1 MSQRCEQQ
9 QAAPLP
15 PPAPA
20 SFGTGNGVTDVFAKT
35 SSGELDRIFHALPI
49 GLAVLDSGLRVRRAN
64 AVFATFSRRPAW
76 ERVGVGRP
84 LEQLLPDFA
93 GPLLPACRA
102 ALAGTDDTTSLELTE
117 ETEEERPRVWEVR
130 LSRLGGGGRDP
141 AGLAVVVLDV
151 TTQKEEAGRRRLAL
165 RELDHR
171 LRNVL
176 AVAQSVFRCT
186 ASLSPDKKH
195 LVEAF
200 NGRLDALA
208 RASTLLR
215 LERAQGADLAA
226 IVRTALEPFAEGRQL
241 VLDGTLMVLP
251 PRVAGILS
259 LALNELVTN
268 AAKHGALSVLDGR
281 VAVHWHL
288 EDPRR
293 LVLEWR
299 EEGGPPVR
307 SPRRRG
313 FGRELIERALS
324 YELDAQV
331 DLQFATD
338 GVRCRIAIPLGEE
351 TGLAVR
357 AEAVA
362 QFLAR

>member
-1 MSQRCEQQ
+1 MSQRREQQ
-9 QAAPLP
+9 QAAPP
-15 PPAPA
+15 APPAPV
-20 SFGTGNGVTDVFAKT
+20 SFGTGNGVRDFFAKT
-35 SSGELDRIFHALPI
+35 PSGELDRMFHALPI
-49 GLAVLDSGLRVRRAN
+49 GLAALDGGLRVRRAN
-64 AVFATFSRRPAW
+64 AAFATFSRMPAW
-76 ERVGVGRP
+76 EQVGRP

-93 GPLLPACRA
+93 APLLPACRA
-102 ALAGTDDTTSLELTE
+102 AVASADGKTSLELTE

-130 LSRLGGGGRDP
+130 LSRLGAGGRDP

-151 TTQKEEAGRRRLAL
+151 TTQKAEAGRRRLAL

-186 ASLSPDKKH
+186 AALSPDKKH

-226 IVRTALEPFAEGRQL
+226 IVRTALEPFVGGRPL
-241 VLDGTLMVLP
+241 VLEGALVLLP
-251 PRVAGILS
+251 PQVAGILS

-313 FGRELIERALS
+313 FGRELIERVLS
-324 YELDAQV
+324 YELDAEV
-331 DLQFATD
+331 DLHFATD

-357 AEAVA
+357 AEAVPGP
-362 QFLAR
+362 

>member
-1 MSQRCEQQ
+1 MGQRSEQQ
-9 QAAPLP
+9 QQQLAP
-15 PPAPA
+15 PPRPDSAR
-20 SFGTGNGVTDVFAKT
+20 FGIGNGVRDVFAKT
-35 SSGELDRIFHALPI
+35 SSGELDRIFDALPI
-49 GLAVLDSGLRVRRAN
+49 GLAALDGGLRVRRAN
-64 AVFATFSRRPAW
+64 AAFATFSRMPA
-76 ERVGVGRP
+76 RDQVGRP

-130 LSRLGGGGRDP
+130 LSRLGAGGRHP

-165 RELDHR
+165 CELDHR

-176 AVAQSVFRCT
+176 TVAQSVFRCT
-186 ASLSPDKKH
+186 AALSPDKKH

-208 RASTLLR
+208 RAFTLLG
-215 LERAQGADLAA
+215 LERPQGAKLAS
-226 IVRTALEPFAEGRQL
+226 IVRAALEPFAEGRQL
-241 VLDGTLMVLP
+241 VLEGALVLLP

-268 AAKHGALSVLDGR
+268 AAKHGALSALDGR

-288 EDPRR
+288 ENPRR
-293 LVLEWR
+293 LVLEWH

-313 FGRELIERALS
+313 FGRELIERVLS
-324 YELDAQV
+324 YELDAEV

-338 GVRCRIAIPLGEE
+338 GVRCRIVIPMDDETAPALRTEAIAGASPG
-351 TGLAVR
+351 
-357 AEAVA
+357 
-362 QFLAR
+362 

>member
-1 MSQRCEQQ
+1 MKRCEQQ
-9 QAAPLP
+9 RAAPPP

-20 SFGTGNGVTDVFAKT
+20 SFGTGNDVRDVFAKT

-49 GLAVLDSGLRVRRAN
+49 VLDGGLRVRRAN
-64 AVFATFSRRPAW
+64 AAFATFSRRPAW

-93 GPLLPACRA
+93 APLLPACRA
-102 ALAGTDDTTSLELTE
+102 ALAGTGDGTSLELTE
-117 ETEEERPRVWEVR
+117 ETEEELPRVWEVR
-130 LSRLGGGGRDP
+130 LSRLGAGGRDP

-176 AVAQSVFRCT
+176 TVAQSVFRCT
-186 ASLSPDKKH
+186 AALSRDKKH

-215 LERAQGADLAA
+215 PERAQGAELAA
-226 IVRTALEPFAEGRQL
+226 IVRTALEPFAGGRQL
-241 VLDGTLMVLP
+241 ALTGALVLLP
-251 PRVAGILS
+251 LQVAGILS

-268 AAKHGALSVLDGR
+268 AAKHGALSALDGR

-293 LVLEWR
+293 LV
-299 EEGGPPVR
+299 
-307 SPRRRG
+307 
-313 FGRELIERALS
+313 
-324 YELDAQV
+324 
-331 DLQFATD
+331 
-338 GVRCRIAIPLGEE
+338 AIPLGEE

-357 AEAVA
+357 AEGGPGP
-362 QFLAR
+362 

>member
-9 QAAPLP
+9 QAAPP
-15 PPAPA
+15 PRPAPA
-20 SFGTGNGVTDVFAKT
+20 SFGTGNGVQDVFAKT

-49 GLAVLDSGLRVRRAN
+49 GLAALDGGLRVRRAN
-64 AVFATFSRRPAW
+64 AAFATFGRMHDW
-76 ERVGVGRP
+76 EQVGVGRP

-93 GPLLPACRA
+93 APLLPACRA

-130 LSRLGGGGRDP
+130 LSRLGAGGRDP

-200 NGRLDALA
+200 SGRLDALA
-208 RASTLLR
+208 RASTLPD
-215 LERAQGADLAA
+215 LERPQGAELAA
-226 IVRTALEPFAEGRQL
+226 IVRTALEPFAGGRQL
-241 VLDGTLMVLP
+241 VLAGALVLLP
-251 PRVAGILS
+251 PQVAGILS

-268 AAKHGALSVLDGR
+268 AAKHGALSAVDGR

-293 LVLEWR
+293 LVLEWL

-313 FGRELIERALS
+313 FGRELIERVLS
-324 YELDAQV
+324 YELDAEV

-338 GVRCRIAIPLGEE
+338 GVRCRIGIPLGEE

-357 AEAVA
+357 AEAVPGP
-362 QFLAR
+362 

>member
-1 MSQRCEQQ
+1 MRERCEQQ
-9 QAAPLP
+9 AAPP
-15 PPAPA
+15 PRPAPA
-20 SFGTGNGVTDVFAKT
+20 SFGTGNGVGEFFVET
-35 SSGELDRIFHALPI
+35 SSGYLDRVFHALPI
-49 GLAVLDSGLRVRRAN
+49 GLAALDGGLRVRRAN
-64 AVFATFSRRPAW
+64 AVFATFSRTPAW
-76 ERVGVGRP
+76 EQVGRP

-93 GPLLPACRA
+93 APLLPACRA
-102 ALAGTDDTTSLELTE
+102 AVAGTDGKTSLELTE

-130 LSRLGGGGRDP
+130 LSRLGAGGRDP

-186 ASLSPDKKH
+186 AALSPDKKH

-200 NGRLDALA
+200 NRRLDALA
-208 RASTLLR
+208 RASTLFG
-215 LERAQGADLAA
+215 LEQAQGAELAS

-241 VLDGTLMVLP
+241 VLEGALLLLP
-251 PRVAGILS
+251 PQVAGILS
-259 LALNELVTN
+259 FALNELVTN
-268 AAKHGALSVLDGR
+268 AAKHGALSALDGR

-288 EDPRR
+288 EDQRR

-324 YELDAQV
+324 YELDAEV

-338 GVRCRIAIPLGEE
+338 GVRCRIVIPMGEE
-351 TGLAVR
+351 TALAVR
-357 AEAVA
+357 TGAVPGP
-362 QFLAR
+362 